1 MAVVATGFFD
11 GVHLGHRKVIETLV
25 RTARL
30 RGEESLVITFWPHP
44 RTVLQN
50 DARSLRL
57 ITSLDEKKSLLF
69 SLGVDRVEV
78 LPFSKDFAAMTA
90 ASYLQMLKSVYNAG
104 ALVLGYDNRF
114 GSDGRKTS
122 EIVALA
128 GEMALEAFVVP
139 ACDDVLYSGGTAV
152 SSTMIRR
159 AIADGD
165 AASAAAMLGRPYMLH
180 GVVVAGKQ
188 LGRTIGFPTANMQMY
203 EPLKIIPAR
212 GAYLTKV
219 VVLGKEYD
227 GMTNVGDIVE
237 THILGFDEDIYGLD
251 IILRFVSRIR
261 DEKRFGSVDE
271 LKSQLE
277 EDKRNI
283 LLYLR

>member
-30 RGEESLVITFWPHP
+30 RGEESFVITFWPHP

-57 ITSLDEKKSLLF
+57 ITSLDEKKALLL

-78 LPFSKDFAAMTA
+78 LPFSKDFAAKTA
-90 ASYLQMLKSVYNAG
+90 DSYLQMLKSVYNAS

-114 GSDGRKTS
+114 GSDGRRTS

-128 GEMALEAFVVP
+128 EEMALEAFVVP

-165 AASAAAMLGRPYMLH
+165 IERASAMLGRPYMLH

-203 EPLKIIPAR
+203 EPLKILPAR
-212 GAYLTKV
+212 GAYITKV

-261 DEKRFGSVDE
+261 DEKRFDSVDE

-283 LLYLR
+283 LLSLR